1 MLQRKMENQRQKEI
15 RKFKSEIR
23 ERLDALQNKA
33 DRLVTAMTKDYIKD
47 GYQLQEYMNDDRLG
61 VVQSQLWNGK
71 NHIRVTSAILSHE
84 ICVYKNGKFNNKVTF

>member
-1 MLQRKMENQRQKEI
+1 MLQLTMENLRQKEI

-23 ERLDALQNKA
+23 DSLDALQNKA
-33 DRLVTAMTKDYIKD
+33 DRIITAMTKNYIKD
-47 GYQLQEYMNDDRLG
+47 GYQLQEYMNDDRIG

-71 NHIRVTSAILSHE
+71 NHIRVTTSILTHE

>member
-1 MLQRKMENQRQKEI
+1 MLQRTMENQRQKEI

-23 ERLDALQNKA
+23 DRLDALQHKA
-33 DRLVTAMTKDYIKD
+33 DQVITAMTKDYIKD

-61 VVQSQLWNGK
+61 VVQTQLWNGR
-71 NHIRVTSAILSHE
+71 NHIKVTSAILTHE

>member
-1 MLQRKMENQRQKEI
+1 MENQRQKKI
-15 RKFKSEIR
+15 RKFRSQIR
-23 ERLDALQNKA
+23 DSVDALQDKA
-33 DRLVTAMTKDYIKD
+33 DRLVSAMTKDYIKD
-47 GYQLQEYMNDDRLG
+47 GYHLQEYMNDDRIG

>member
-1 MLQRKMENQRQKEI
+1 MVQWTMENQRQKEI

-23 ERLDALQNKA
+23 DSLDTLQDKA

-47 GYQLQEYMNDDRLG
+47 GYQLQEYMNDDRFG

-71 NHIRVTSAILSHE
+71 NHIRVTTSILTHE
-84 ICVYKNGKFNNKVTF
+84 IYVYKNGKFNNKVTF